1 MYKYF
6 LLGISYFYLKKLKR
20 DAASLFV
27 FKIFFYFLEL
37 AKNRFSLRKF
47 SDKKVE
53 KEKIDY
59 ILAAMQAAPTA
70 VNFQPQRILVLTDEK
85 ELEKVSKCTKFAF
98 NPPLNFLVC
107 YDKETSWTRGNDGH
121 DEGEIDAAIVATHM
135 MLAAKSIGLGTTWV
149 GSFNPKD
156 VKEQFNLPE
165 NYVPVAFLPTG
176 YPSDDAEPA
185 AAHSSRKDLNE
196 TVFYNSFSQK

>member
-1 MYKYF
+1 MYF
-6 LLGISYFYLKKLKR
+6 
-20 DAASLFV
+20 
-27 FKIFFYFLEL
+27 
-37 AKNRFSLRKF
+37 
-47 SDKKVE
+47 
-53 KEKIDY
+53 
-59 ILAAMQAAPTA
+59 
-70 VNFQPQRILVLTDEK
+70 TDEK

-135 MLAAKSIGLGTTWV
+135 MLAAKSIGLGTTLV

-165 NYVPVAFLPTG
+165 NYVPVAFYRQVIRQTTQSLRRLIQ
-176 YPSDDAEPA
+176 AE
-185 AAHSSRKDLNE
+185 KI
-196 TVFYNSFSQK
+196 

>member
-1 MYKYF
+1 M
-6 LLGISYFYLKKLKR
+6 
-20 DAASLFV
+20 D
-27 FKIFFYFLEL
+27 FLEL

-59 ILAAMQAAPTA
+59 ILAAM
-70 VNFQPQRILVLTDEK
+70 QRILVLTDEK

-176 YPSDDAEPA
+176 YPSDDAEPS

>member
-1 MYKYF
+1 M
-6 LLGISYFYLKKLKR
+6 
-20 DAASLFV
+20 
-27 FKIFFYFLEL
+27 
-37 AKNRFSLRKF
+37 
-47 SDKKVE
+47 
-53 KEKIDY
+53 
-59 ILAAMQAAPTA
+59 
-70 VNFQPQRILVLTDEK
+70 
-85 ELEKVSKCTKFAF
+85 SKCTKFAF

-135 MLAAKSIGLGTTWV
+135 MLAAKSVGLGTTWV
-149 GSFNPKD
+149 ASFNPKD

-176 YPSDDAEPA
+176 YPSDDAEPS
-185 AAHSSRKDLNE
+185 AAHSSRKNLNE

>member
-1 MYKYF
+1 M
-6 LLGISYFYLKKLKR
+6 
-20 DAASLFV
+20 D
-27 FKIFFYFLEL
+27 FLEL
-37 AKNRFSLRKF
+37 ANNRFSLRKF

-135 MLAAKSIGLGTTWV
+135 MLAAKSVGLGTTWV

-176 YPSDDAEPA
+176 YPSDDAEPS
-185 AAHSSRKDLNE
+185 AAHSSRKNLNE
-196 TVFYNSFSQK
+196 TVFCNSFSQK

>member
-1 MYKYF
+1 M
-6 LLGISYFYLKKLKR
+6 
-20 DAASLFV
+20 D
-27 FKIFFYFLEL
+27 FLEL

-135 MLAAKSIGLGTTWV
+135 MLAAKSVGLGTTWV

-165 NYVPVAFLPTG
+165 NYVPVAFYRQVIRQTTQSLRRLIQ
-176 YPSDDAEPA
+176 AE
-185 AAHSSRKDLNE
+185 KI
-196 TVFYNSFSQK
+196 

>member
-1 MYKYF
+1 M
-6 LLGISYFYLKKLKR
+6 
-20 DAASLFV
+20 D
-27 FKIFFYFLEL
+27 FLEL

-135 MLAAKSIGLGTTWV
+135 MLAAKSVGLGTTWV

-156 VKEQFNLPE
+156 VKEHSICLKIMFPLHFYRQVIRQTTRSLRR
-165 NYVPVAFLPTG
+165 LIQ
-176 YPSDDAEPA
+176 AE
-185 AAHSSRKDLNE
+185 KI
-196 TVFYNSFSQK
+196 

>member
-1 MYKYF
+1 M
-6 LLGISYFYLKKLKR
+6 
-20 DAASLFV
+20 D
-27 FKIFFYFLEL
+27 FLEL

-98 NPPLNFLVC
+98 NPPLNFL
-107 YDKETSWTRGNDGH
+107 DRKSTRLNSSH
-121 DEGEIDAAIVATHM
+121 
-135 MLAAKSIGLGTTWV
+135 
-149 GSFNPKD
+149 
-156 VKEQFNLPE
+156 
-165 NYVPVAFLPTG
+165 
-176 YPSDDAEPA
+176 PS
-185 AAHSSRKDLNE
+185 SSRMP
-196 TVFYNSFSQK
+196 SSA

>member
-1 MYKYF
+1 M
-6 LLGISYFYLKKLKR
+6 
-20 DAASLFV
+20 D
-27 FKIFFYFLEL
+27 FLEL

-85 ELEKVSKCTKFAF
+85 
-98 NPPLNFLVC
+98 
-107 YDKETSWTRGNDGH
+107 D

-135 MLAAKSIGLGTTWV
+135 MLAAKSVRLGTTWV

-185 AAHSSRKDLNE
+185 AAHTSRKDLNE